1 MTQTSPDDG
10 AETTILSE
18 PQLHSATD
26 SPTVLLRNEDDT
38 DHALDV
44 RIADGEAVL
53 TEGRHTVAGDSQH
66 AIAATT
72 DVELLRVD
80 LRADHGGAA
89 SLTVDL
95 GRSNRVPE
103 FVVRRD
109 TIVVA
114 GLN

>member
-1 MTQTSPDDG
+1 MTQTSPENG
-10 AETTILSE
+10 AETTLLAESE
-18 PQLHSATD
+18 LPAD
-26 SPTVLLRNEDDT
+26 SPAVLLRNEDDT

-44 RIADGEAVL
+44 RIADGKAVL
-53 TEGRHTVAGDSQH
+53 AEGRHTVAGDSQH
-66 AIAATT
+66 VIPATT
-72 DVELLRVD
+72 DIDLLQVD
-80 LRADHGGAA
+80 LHADHGGAA

-95 GRSNRVPE
+95 ERSKRVPE

>member
-1 MTQTSPDDG
+1 MTQTSSENG
-10 AETTILSE
+10 TETIPTE
-18 PQLHSATD
+18 PRTQSAD
-26 SPTVLLRNEDDT
+26 SPAVLLRNEDDT

-53 TEGRHTVAGDSQH
+53 TEGCHTVAGDSQH

-72 DVELLRVD
+72 DIELLRVD
-80 LRADHGGAA
+80 LHADHGGAA
-89 SLTVDL
+89 SLTVDRRQS
-95 GRSNRVPE
+95 GRVPE
-103 FVVRRD
+103 FVVRRN